1 MRGIPSPFIKIY
13 ERGRDTPHPQPL
25 ALYYRVKT
33 YLPDYEHALYLFEG
47 LRTTGEGLQLELSS
61 GLRKAGDWSGLASA
75 VRYAIQSPLE

>member
-1 MRGIPSPFIKIY
+1 
-13 ERGRDTPHPQPL
+13 
-25 ALYYRVKT
+25 
-33 YLPDYEHALYLFEG
+33 LPDYEHALYLFEG